1 MTAKQFRQ
9 ARVRLGYTQAKL
21 AEVLQLSRM
30 TISRYEAG
38 TWEVPLSVEMALGQL
53 GSAQIPMLG
62 MVAAGAPIEPITQAE
77 LVAVLPP
84 LLCEGETFALRVKG
98 ESMKDDGIFPGDLVV
113 VRKQGIARNGQ
124 TVVALVNNEAT
135 IKKYYRKDGR
145 IELHPA
151 NEAMRPIVV
160 SPQDEFSIQGIVAGV
175 ISPFNESCG
184 ALWVWSCTKRWN
196 FRFERRRAAKSSMLR
211 AICWRR

>member
-1 MTAKQFRQ
+1 
-9 ARVRLGYTQAKL
+9 
-21 AEVLQLSRM
+21 
-30 TISRYEAG
+30 
-38 TWEVPLSVEMALGQL
+38 
-53 GSAQIPMLG
+53 
-62 MVAAGAPIEPITQAE
+62 

-84 LLCEGETFALRVKG
+84 LLRGGETFALRVKG

-151 NEAMRPIVV
+151 NAAMKPIIV
-160 SPQDEFSIQGIVAGV
+160 SSQDEFCIQGIVAGV
-175 ISPFNESCG
+175 IRHFNES
-184 ALWVWSCTKRWN
+184 
-196 FRFERRRAAKSSMLR
+196 
-211 AICWRR
+211 

>member
-9 ARVRLGYTQAKL
+9 ARVRMGYTQAKL

-38 TWEVPLSVEMALGQL
+38 TWEVPLSVEMALDQL
-53 GSAQIPMLG
+53 GSTQIPMLG

-84 LLCEGETFALRVKG
+84 LLRGEETFALRVKG

-113 VRKQGIARNGQ
+113 VRKQGTARNGQ

-135 IKKYYRKDGR
+135 IKKYYRKAGR

-151 NEAMRPIVV
+151 NAAMKPIIV
-160 SPQDEFSIQGIVAGV
+160 SSQDEFSIQGIVAGV
-175 ISPFNESCG
+175 IRHFNES
-184 ALWVWSCTKRWN
+184 
-196 FRFERRRAAKSSMLR
+196 
-211 AICWRR
+211 

>member
-1 MTAKQFRQ
+1 MKAKQFRQ
-9 ARVRLGYTQAKL
+9 ARVRMGYTQAKL
-21 AEVLQLSRM
+21 AEVLELSRM

-38 TWEVPLSVEMALGQL
+38 TWEVPLSVEMALL
-53 GSAQIPMLG
+53 GIL
-62 MVAAGAPIEPITQAE
+62 AGGSPIEPITQAE

-84 LLCEGETFALRVKG
+84 LLRGGETFALRVKG

-113 VRKQGIARNGQ
+113 VRKQGTARNGQ

-151 NEAMRPIVV
+151 NAAMKPIAAGRYFRHDLRRARDVAGSLPASPLPACKRDSRPI
-160 SPQDEFSIQGIVAGV
+160 
-175 ISPFNESCG
+175 
-184 ALWVWSCTKRWN
+184 
-196 FRFERRRAAKSSMLR
+196 RRS
-211 AICWRR
+211 

>member
-38 TWEVPLSVEMALGQL
+38 TWEVPLSVEMALDQL

-84 LLCEGETFALRVKG
+84 LLRGGETFALRVKG

-113 VRKQGIARNGQ
+113 VRKQGTARNGQ
-124 TVVALVNNEAT
+124 TVVALGQQRSDDQEVLSQGRSDRTASGECSDEADHRVVT
-135 IKKYYRKDGR
+135 GR
-145 IELHPA
+145 
-151 NEAMRPIVV
+151 V
-160 SPQDEFSIQGIVAGV
+160 FIQGIVAGV
-175 ISPFNESCG
+175 IRHFNES
-184 ALWVWSCTKRWN
+184 
-196 FRFERRRAAKSSMLR
+196 
-211 AICWRR
+211 

>member
-9 ARVRLGYTQAKL
+9 TRVRLGHTQAKL

-38 TWEVPLSVEMALGQL
+38 TWEVPLAVEMALDQL
-53 GSAQIPMLG
+53 GASQIPMLG
-62 MVAAGAPIEPITQAE
+62 MVAAGTPIEPIPQVE

-84 LLCEGETFALRVKG
+84 LLREGETFALRVKG
-98 ESMKDDGIFPGDLVV
+98 ESMKDDGILPGDLVV
-113 VRKQGIARNGQ
+113 VRKQGAARNGQ

-135 IKKYYRKDGR
+135 IKKYYRKERR

-151 NEAMRPIVV
+151 NAALKPIIV
-160 SPQDEFSIQGIVAGV
+160 SSQDEFRIQGIVAGV
-175 ISPFNESCG
+175 I
-184 ALWVWSCTKRWN
+184 RH
-196 FRFERRRAAKSSMLR
+196 FEQ
-211 AICWRR
+211 

>member
-1 MTAKQFRQ
+1 MTAKQFKQVRI
-9 ARVRLGYTQAKL
+9 RLGYTQAKL

-38 TWEVPLSVEMALGQL
+38 TWEVPLSVEMALDQL

-84 LLCEGETFALRVKG
+84 LLRGGETFALRVKG

-113 VRKQGIARNGQ
+113 VRKQGTARNGQ

-151 NEAMRPIVV
+151 NAAMKPILV
-160 SPQDEFSIQGIVAGV
+160 SSQDEFSIQGIVAGV
-175 ISPFNESCG
+175 IRHFNES
-184 ALWVWSCTKRWN
+184 
-196 FRFERRRAAKSSMLR
+196 
-211 AICWRR
+211 